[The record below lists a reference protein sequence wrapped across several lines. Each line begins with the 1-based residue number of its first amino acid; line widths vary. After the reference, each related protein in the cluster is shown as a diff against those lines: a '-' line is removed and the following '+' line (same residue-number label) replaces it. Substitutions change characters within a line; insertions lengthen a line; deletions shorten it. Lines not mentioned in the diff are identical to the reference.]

1 MLQKEIKTAYSYVLE
16 VMTKLKDTCKL
27 AHDCLEEAK
36 KVYRHYYDRKSSKTT
51 LREADKKDTYFLHG
65 QMGMARQW
73 KKAFVNTAKKNDVDY
88 ESDLDGRKRVFHVNM
103 LKKNLKEKK
112 MTLVSTPIVAS
123 EEEGTSTLSVNKKDG
138 LKGLLTNKNLGDTKP
153 GSSLFAW

>member
-51 LREADKKDTYFLHG
+51 LREADKTLIFFPTGKWG
-65 QMGMARQW
+65 WPG
-73 KKAFVNTAKKNDVDY
+73 N
-88 ESDLDGRKRVFHVNM
+88 GRKR
-103 LKKNLKEKK
+103 L
-112 MTLVSTPIVAS
+112 
-123 EEEGTSTLSVNKKDG
+123 
-138 LKGLLTNKNLGDTKP
+138 
-153 GSSLFAW
+153 

>member
-1 MLQKEIKTAYSYVLE
+1 
-16 VMTKLKDTCKL
+16 
-27 AHDCLEEAK
+27 
-36 KVYRHYYDRKSSKTT
+36 
-51 LREADKKDTYFLHG
+51 
-65 QMGMARQW
+65 MGMARQW